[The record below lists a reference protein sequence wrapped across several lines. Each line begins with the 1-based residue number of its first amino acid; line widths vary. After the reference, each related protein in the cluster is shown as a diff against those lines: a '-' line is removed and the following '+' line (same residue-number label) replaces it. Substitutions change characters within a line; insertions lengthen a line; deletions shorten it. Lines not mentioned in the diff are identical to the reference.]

1 MLTRTELIIL
11 PYSGADG
18 RTILHLLIRELTNDR
33 WTRFQ
38 SAVAFAKRSGNYRE
52 LLESMSTFLNKG
64 GTIEMTFGA
73 DVFGSD
79 VRGSELEAIE
89 TLLNEF
95 KDHANARMFLY
106 HDKKRS
112 RTFHPKIYLFSNVPN
127 NNALLIIGS
136 SNWSAGGF
144 HDNIEANVI
153 IELDL
158 KDAEQ

>member
-1 MLTRTELIIL
+1 
-11 PYSGADG
+11 
-18 RTILHLLIRELTNDR
+18 
-33 WTRFQ
+33 
-38 SAVAFAKRSGNYRE
+38 
-52 LLESMSTFLNKG
+52 
-64 GTIEMTFGA
+64 
-73 DVFGSD
+73 
-79 VRGSELEAIE
+79 
-89 TLLNEF
+89 
-95 KDHANARMFLY
+95 MFLY